1 MHEAAGELEFEQAAR
16 LRDRL
21 TSVQKAI
28 EKQQMVA
35 ERSEDFDVLGIA
47 DDELEA
53 AVQVFFVRKGRVV
66 GRKGFIVDK
75 VEDLSPGELVS
86 SVVERLYDDPPQ
98 GIPKTVLVPV
108 DVDDPDALR
117 GVAHARSAGSKV
129 AVRVPQRGP
138 EARAAGDRDAQRP
151 ARSSSATGC
160 GGRPT
165 TTAGRG
171 R

>member
-1 MHEAAGELEFEQAAR
+1 MQAEQALLQFLDGDTDSVVQELETRMHEAAGELEFEQAAR

-75 VEDLSPGELVS
+75 VEDLTPAERKKLAGLLGVDAKALETDPAPADPGAEDTL
-86 SVVERLYDDPPQ
+86 
-98 GIPKTVLVPV
+98 
-108 DVDDPDALR
+108 
-117 GVAHARSAGSKV
+117 
-129 AVRVPQRGP
+129 
-138 EARAAGDRDAQRP
+138 
-151 ARSSSATGC
+151 
-160 GGRPT
+160 
-165 TTAGRG
+165 
-171 R
+171 

>member
-75 VEDLSPGELVS
+75 VEDLSPARAGRAAWS
-86 SVVERLYDDPPQ
+86 SGCTTTRPQ
-98 GIPKTVLVPV
+98 GIPKTVFVPV
-108 DVDDPDALR
+108 DVDDPELYEEWLVVAAGLQ
-117 GVAHARSAGSKV
+117 GVGARARSAG
-129 AVRVPQRGP
+129 
-138 EARAAGDRDAQRP
+138 
-151 ARSSSATGC
+151 RSASC
-160 GGRPT
+160 R
-165 TTAGRG
+165 R

>member
-21 TSVQKAI
+21 ASVQKAI

-53 AVQVFFVRKGRVV
+53 AVQVFLVRKGRVV

-75 VEDLSPGELVS
+75 VEDLSPNELVG

-98 GIPKTVLVPV
+98 GIPKAVLVPV
-108 DVDDPDALR
+108 DADDPELYEEWLTLDPRLQGHR
-117 GVAHARSAGSKV
+117 ARAP
-129 AVRVPQRGP
+129 ARA
-138 EARAAGDRDAQRP
+138 EARAAGDGHAATP

-160 GGRPT
+160 GGPPT
-165 TTAGRG
+165 TTAARG

>member
-75 VEDLSPGELVS
+75 VEDLTPGGARQQRGRAALRRPAAGHPEDRV
-86 SVVERLYDDPPQ
+86 RAGRRRRPR
-98 GIPKTVLVPV
+98 
-108 DVDDPDALR
+108 ALR
-117 GVAHARSAGSKV
+117 GVAVVDPGLEGRRCACRCAARSASC
-129 AVRVPQRGP
+129 R
-138 EARAAGDRDAQRP
+138 RP
-151 ARSSSATGC
+151 
-160 GGRPT
+160 
-165 TTAGRG
+165 
-171 R
+171 